1 MSFDKVKAMR
11 NAERYLSQ
19 GKIRAA
25 IGEYKQ
31 VVESDPRDFSTMNIL
46 GDLCAKNSE
55 PTEAVKYFTKV
66 AEHYGNQGFAQKAIA
81 IYNKIFRLNPDAIEI
96 SAKLAELHRMKGA
109 VAEARVH
116 YTTVAEEYQ
125 RRGKKLE
132 ALDAWKN
139 IAELDPNNTDIYL
152 RIADVYRQ
160 EDQTEEAAK
169 SYIEAGLRLGKLEQH
184 ENALSAFS
192 KAMEFAP
199 RDITLLNGM
208 VKSQIAL
215 GYSDEAAKTLENL
228 IAEQPGNKDI
238 NYLLIDCYLDLERPL
253 DAERIIHQLVE
264 REPAEYQKLLE
275 LIEIYLNQNDT
286 ESATRILLITTEQ
299 LLVSG
304 KAENLL
310 TWLEE
315 ILIRAPENIEAL
327 RLLVRFH
334 SWQRDEQLLRAA
346 LERLVEVSRLNESID
361 DERYALTQLVM
372 MVPNESAHAQRLQ
385 EINSEHGFVEVESIV
400 TVQNEGGETA
410 AVAAAEQE
418 FENFSIVENEESNNS
433 ITSFEKFENLYA
445 EENGSSVQPVN
456 GNGLHD
462 SVQITDNTD
471 VSDYAGQTGD
481 QNKSDDSSGGRTLSL
496 SDERRMH
503 QELESVEFYVAQG
516 YNELAVKSLDAL
528 ETEFGKREE
537 FDKFRRQLSDGVP
550 PETDF
555 QIEPVS
561 EINSVDVISQ
571 NQNTSFDPMGAFRDE
586 LDLEETESSASDDDY
601 DTHYQLAIAYKE
613 MGLLEDAIKEFQ
625 DAINMALPDDGTS
638 RFFQCANLL
647 GFCFMEKQMPNL
659 ALMWYRRALE
669 TVNLSEDEKH
679 ALQYEIACAYQA
691 GGDEEKA
698 RKYFEQ
704 VYVVDVD
711 YRDVSERLKN
721 LQEKVL
727 Q

>member
-31 VVESDPRDFSTMNIL
+31 VVESDPRDFSTLNIL

-55 PTEAVKYFTKV
+55 TNEAVKYFTKV

-81 IYNKIFRLNPDAIEI
+81 IYNKIARIQPDSIEI
-96 SAKLAELHRMKGA
+96 SAKLAELHRMKGS

-116 YTTVAEEYQ
+116 YTTIAEEYQ

-132 ALDAWKN
+132 ALDAWKS

-160 EDQTEEAAK
+160 ENQTEEAAR
-169 SYIEAGLRLGKLEQH
+169 SYTEAGLRLAGLERH
-184 ENALSAFS
+184 EQALEAFS
-192 KAMEFAP
+192 KAFEVRP
-199 RDITLLNGM
+199 NDISLLNGM

-228 IAEQPGNKDI
+228 IKEQPANKDLS
-238 NYLLIDCYLDLERPL
+238 YLLIDCYLDLERPL

-264 REPAEYQKLLE
+264 REPAEYPKLLE
-275 LIEIYLNQNDT
+275 LLDIYFKLNDT
-286 ESATRILLITTEQ
+286 ESATRILLITSEQ

-304 KAENLL
+304 KGENLL
-310 TWLEE
+310 NWLNE
-315 ILIRAPENIEAL
+315 ILVRNPEHLEAL
-327 RLLVRFH
+327 RLLVRFY
-334 SWQRDEQLLRAA
+334 SWQRDEAELRTA
-346 LERLVEVSRLNESID
+346 LERLAEAARLNESVD

-372 MVPNESAHAQRLQ
+372 MLPNEADYAKRLQ
-385 EINSEHGFVEVESIV
+385 EINSEHGFIEVESIV
-400 TVQNEGGETA
+400 NNIDAPQESPASEQPFETFA
-410 AVAAAEQE
+410 
-418 FENFSIVENEESNNS
+418 IVSDENEIAAP

-445 EENGSSVQPVN
+445 EGGDQANGLN
-456 GNGLHD
+456 GNGF
-462 SVQITDNTD
+462 
-471 VSDYAGQTGD
+471 YAGDAQKVETAPAQETGE
-481 QNKSDDSSGGRTLSL
+481 SSGLQTVAEESADEKPLSL
-496 SDERRMH
+496 SDERRVQ
-503 QELESVEFYVAQG
+503 QELESVEFYLAQD
-516 YNELAVKSLDAL
+516 YKDLAAKSLDAL
-528 ETEFGKREE
+528 EAEFGNSEE
-537 FDKFRRQLSDGVP
+537 FARYRKQLDGSNNDL
-550 PETDF
+550 E
-555 QIEPVS
+555 S
-561 EINSVDVISQ
+561 EIESFAETADNDVVIE
-571 NQNTSFDPMGAFRDE
+571 TRTADFDPMGDFRDE
-586 LDLEETESSASDDDY
+586 LGLEESQASSLDDDY
-601 DTHYQLAIAYKE
+601 ETHYQIATAYKE

-625 DAINMALPDDGTS
+625 DAINMALPDDGTN

-669 TVNLSEDEKH
+669 TVNLSEDEKY

>member
-25 IGEYKQ
+25 VGEYKQ

-55 PTEAVKYFTKV
+55 TNEAVRYYTKV

-81 IYNKIFRLNPDAIEI
+81 IYNKIARFKPGSIEI
-96 SAKLAELHRMKGA
+96 SAKLAELHRIKGS

-132 ALDAWKN
+132 ALDAWRS

-152 RIADVYRQ
+152 RIADVYKQ
-160 EDQTEEAAK
+160 ENHNEDAAK
-169 SYIEAGLRLGKLEQH
+169 SYTEAGLRLANLEQH
-184 ENALSAFS
+184 EQALSAFS
-192 KAMEFAP
+192 KAFELIP
-199 RDITLLNGM
+199 NDINLLNGM
-208 VKSQIAL
+208 VKSQIAT
-215 GYSDEAAKTLENL
+215 GYSDEAAKTLETL
-228 IAEQPGNKDI
+228 IGEQPDDKDLK
-238 NYLLIDCYLDLERPL
+238 YLLIDCYLDLERPL

-264 REPAEYQKLLE
+264 REPAEYPKLLE
-275 LIEIYLNQNDT
+275 LLDIYFKLNDT
-286 ESATRILLITTEQ
+286 ESATRILLITSEQ

-304 KAENLL
+304 KSDELRI
-310 TWLEE
+310 WLNET
-315 ILIRAPENIEAL
+315 LVRNPENIEAL
-327 RLLVRFH
+327 RLLVRFY
-334 SWQRDEQLLRAA
+334 SWQRDETELRSA
-346 LERLVEVSRLNESID
+346 LERLAESARLNDSID
-361 DERYALTQLVM
+361 DERYALTQLVVM
-372 MVPNESAHAQRLQ
+372 LPNESDFAQRLQ
-385 EINSEHGFVEVESIV
+385 EINSEHGFVEVASIV
-400 TVQNEGGETA
+400 SLKQEPEESLINEVG
-410 AVAAAEQE
+410 
-418 FENFSIVENEESNNS
+418 FENFAIVSDQAQMIAP

-445 EENGSSVQPVN
+445 GENDSTEISTNGSLFDESIEAEKNSTFQTNNKQTELETESSV
-456 GNGLHD
+456 
-462 SVQITDNTD
+462 SE
-471 VSDYAGQTGD
+471 
-481 QNKSDDSSGGRTLSL
+481 KSLSL
-496 SDERRMH
+496 SEERKIQ

-516 YNELAVKSLDAL
+516 YKDLAVKSLDSL
-528 ETEFGKREE
+528 ESEFGNRDE
-537 FDKFRRQLSDGVP
+537 FNRYRKQLNGNGSSP
-550 PETDF
+550 QTET
-555 QIEPVS
+555 VS
-561 EINSVDVISQ
+561 EIYQSDSLAEIQVED
-571 NQNTSFDPMGAFRDE
+571 FDPMGDFRDA
-586 LDLEETESSASDDDY
+586 LGLEESEISSMDDDY
-601 DTHYQLAIAYKE
+601 ETHYQLAIAYKE

-669 TVNLSEDEKH
+669 TVTLSNEEKH

-691 GGDEEKA
+691 GGDEETA

-711 YRDVSERLKN
+711 YRDVSDRLQK
-721 LQEKVL
+721 LQDKVL

>member
-1 MSFDKVKAMR
+1 MR

-46 GDLCAKNSE
+46 GDLCVKNSE
-55 PTEAVKYFTKV
+55 TNEAVKYFTKV

-81 IYNKIFRLNPDAIEI
+81 IYNKIARIQPDSIEI
-96 SAKLAELHRMKGA
+96 SAKLAELHRMKGS

-125 RRGKKLE
+125 KRGKKLE
-132 ALDAWKN
+132 ALDVWKS

-152 RIADVYRQ
+152 RIAEVYRQ
-160 EDQTEEAAK
+160 ENQAEEAAK
-169 SYIEAGLRLGKLEQH
+169 SYTEAGLRLAALEQH
-184 ENALSAFS
+184 EQALEAFS
-192 KAMEFAP
+192 KACEVSP
-199 RDITLLNGM
+199 NDITLLNGM

-228 IAEQPGNKDI
+228 IKEQPANKDLSC
-238 NYLLIDCYLDLERPL
+238 LLIDCYLDLERPL

-264 REPAEYQKLLE
+264 REPAEYPKLLE
-275 LIEIYLNQNDT
+275 LIGIYFKLNDT
-286 ESATRILLITTEQ
+286 ESVTRILLITSEQ

-304 KAENLL
+304 QSENFLN
-310 TWLEE
+310 WLNE
-315 ILIRAPENIEAL
+315 ILIRNPEHIEAL
-327 RLLVRFH
+327 RLLVRFY
-334 SWQRDEQLLRAA
+334 SWQRDETELRSA
-346 LERLVEVSRLNESID
+346 LERLAEAARLNESVD

-372 MVPNESAHAQRLQ
+372 MLPNETVYAQRLQ
-385 EINSEHGFVEVESIV
+385 EINSEHGFIEVESIV
-400 TVQNEGGETA
+400 NVNEEPEQISPGEQSFETFAIVSDEDETA
-410 AVAAAEQE
+410 AP
-418 FENFSIVENEESNNS
+418 

-445 EENGSSVQPVN
+445 EANTQTGENGLN
-456 GNGLHD
+456 GNGFYETAGTINT
-462 SVQITDNTD
+462 STFSENAAQTDLQ
-471 VSDYAGQTGD
+471 SDKA
-481 QNKSDDSSGGRTLSL
+481 SSGKTLSL
-496 SDERRMH
+496 SDEH
-503 QELESVEFYVAQG
+503 KIQQELESVEFYIAQG
-516 YNELAVKSLDAL
+516 YKDLAAKSLDAL
-528 ETEFGKREE
+528 ETEFGKRAE
-537 FDKFRRQLSDGVP
+537 FNQYRNQLNGSP
-550 PETDF
+550 PAEKQETRLPVETTAS
-555 QIEPVS
+555 EPAFES
-561 EINSVDVISQ
+561 RKAE
-571 NQNTSFDPMGAFRDE
+571 FDPMGDFRDE
-586 LDLEETESSASDDDY
+586 LGLEESAASSMDDDY
-601 DTHYQLAIAYKE
+601 ETHYQLAIAYKE

-625 DAINMALPDDGTS
+625 DAINMVLPDDGTN

-669 TVNLSEDEKH
+669 TVVNLNEDERQ

-704 VYVVDVD
+704 VYVVNVD

-727 Q
+727 R

>member
-1 MSFDKVKAMR
+1 MSFDRVKAMR

-25 IGEYKQ
+25 IEEYKQ

-55 PTEAVKYFTKV
+55 TIEAVKYFTKV

-81 IYNKIFRLNPDAIEI
+81 IYNKIARIQPDSIEI
-96 SAKLAELHRMKGA
+96 SAKLAELHRIKGSI
-109 VAEARVH
+109 AEARVH

-132 ALDAWKN
+132 ALDVWKS
-139 IAELDPNNTDIYL
+139 IGELDPNNTDIYL

-160 EDQTEEAAK
+160 ENQLEEAAR
-169 SYIEAGLRLGKLEQH
+169 SYTEAGLRLASLDRHEQALE
-184 ENALSAFS
+184 AFS
-192 KAMEFAP
+192 KAFEVSPNNTA
-199 RDITLLNGM
+199 LLNGM
-208 VKSQIAL
+208 VKSQITL

-228 IAEQPGNKDI
+228 IKEHPANKDLS
-238 NYLLIDCYLDLERPL
+238 YLLIDCYLDLERPL
-253 DAERIIHQLVE
+253 DAERIVHQLVE
-264 REPAEYQKLLE
+264 REPAEYPKLLE
-275 LIEIYLNQNDT
+275 LLDIYFKLNDT
-286 ESATRILLITTEQ
+286 ESATRILLITSEQ

-304 KAENLL
+304 KGENLL
-310 TWLEE
+310 NWLNE
-315 ILIRAPENIEAL
+315 ILLRNPEHIEAL
-327 RLLVRFH
+327 RLLVRFY
-334 SWQRDEQLLRAA
+334 SWQRDEAELRVA
-346 LERLVEVSRLNESID
+346 LERLAEAARFNESVD

-372 MVPNESAHAQRLQ
+372 MLPNESDCAKRLQ
-385 EINSEHGFVEVESIV
+385 EINSAHGFIEVESIV
-400 TVQNEGGETA
+400 N
-410 AVAAAEQE
+410 
-418 FENFSIVENEESNNS
+418 NIVETEVSSASEQPFETFAIVSDEDEIPAP

-445 EENGSSVQPVN
+445 EGGEQSKVLN
-456 GNGLHD
+456 GNGFHAGEAKTNEPA
-462 SVQITDNTD
+462 SVQETDEPSGLQREAEES
-471 VSDYAGQTGD
+471 SDE
-481 QNKSDDSSGGRTLSL
+481 KPLSL
-496 SDERRMH
+496 SDERRLQ
-503 QELESVEFYVAQG
+503 QEIESVDFYVAQG
-516 YNELAVKSLDAL
+516 YKDLAAKSLGAL
-528 ETEFGKREE
+528 EAEFGNREE
-537 FDKFRRQLSDGVP
+537 FAQYRKQLDGSNNELEF
-550 PETDF
+550 ETESFAETATGDSF
-555 QIEPVS
+555 S
-561 EINSVDVISQ
+561 E
-571 NQNTSFDPMGAFRDE
+571 NQTADFDPMGDFRDE
-586 LDLEETESSASDDDY
+586 LGFEENAASSMDDDY
-601 DTHYQLAIAYKE
+601 ETHYQIAIAYKE

-625 DAINMALPDDGTS
+625 DAINMALPDDGTN

-669 TVNLSEDEKH
+669 TVNLSADEKH

-711 YRDVSERLKN
+711 YRDVSKRLKN